1 MKKSTRKIL
10 LSLLLTF
17 VILAIGAFSYQIMS
31 KQKKSTLS
39 DEAPK
44 KQLRI
49 VNVSQFTPE
58 SIVNSISLD
67 GRLTAYERVDLFA
80 EASGVLK
87 STSKTLKEGTYVEKG
102 ELLFDIDGEDAEL
115 SLLAQRSALMT
126 SITQIMPDLKFD
138 YPDAFG
144 KWKAY
149 LDQFDVKQ
157 HVKDLPQISSDQEK
171 YYVAGKNIY
180 NQYFTIK
187 SAENR
192 LKDFKVYA
200 PFSGVITSA
209 NIYPG
214 QVVNLGVNL
223 GSIMNTGRF
232 ELKAPVS
239 LGDLKYI
246 KTGQSVT
253 LFSEQL
259 GKEWKGKV
267 SRISRVIDD
276 VTQNLPIYISVWGSG
291 LRDGMY
297 LKGELVANEL
307 KSVIPLDKSIIV
319 DQNKVYTVQDSVVN
333 IKEIEIIRQDETTV
347 YARGIDPSDK
357 IITGTISGIFRGQ
370 KVQTN
375 SL

>member
-1 MKKSTRKIL
+1 MKKSTRKVL
-10 LSLLLTF
+10 LSALLTF
-17 VILAIGAFSYQIMS
+17 IILAIGAVSYQFMS
-31 KQKKSTLS
+31 SQKKSTVS
-39 DEAPK
+39 EEKPVEK
-44 KQLRI
+44 IRT
-49 VNVSQFTPE
+49 VVVSQFTPE
-58 SIVNSISLD
+58 DITNTISID
-67 GRLTAYERVDLFA
+67 GRLSAYERVDLFA

-102 ELLFDIDGEDAEL
+102 ELLFDIDGEDATL

-138 YPDAFG
+138 YPQAFD

-149 LDQFDVKQ
+149 LDDFDVSRS
-157 HVKDLPQISSDQEK
+157 VKDLPPISTDQEK

-180 NQYFTIK
+180 NQYYSIK

-192 LKDFKVYA
+192 LKDYQVYA

-223 GSIMNTGRF
+223 GSVMNTGRF
-232 ELKAPVS
+232 EMKAPVN
-239 LGDLKYI
+239 LADLQYI
-246 KTGQSVT
+246 KAGQRVK
-253 LFSEQL
+253 LHSEQL
-259 GKEWKGKV
+259 NKSWDGKV

-276 VTQNLPIYISVWGSG
+276 VTQNLPVYISVWGSG

-297 LKGELVANEL
+297 LKGELAANQM
-307 KSVIPLDKSIIV
+307 SNVISLDKSIVV
-319 DQNKVYTVQDSVVN
+319 DQNKIFTVSDSIVRT
-333 IKEIEIIRQDETTV
+333 KEIEIVKQDETTI

-357 IITGTISGIFRGQ
+357 IISGTISGIFSGQ
-370 KVQTN
+370 KVNVN
-375 SL
+375 S

>member
-17 VILAIGAFSYQIMS
+17 IILAIGAFSYQFMS
-31 KQKKSTLS
+31 SQKKSTVS
-39 DEAPK
+39 DDVPVE
-44 KQLRI
+44 QMRT
-49 VNVSQFTPE
+49 VNVSQYTPE
-58 SIVNSISLD
+58 DITNSISID
-67 GRLTAYERVDLFA
+67 GRLSAYERVDLFA

-102 ELLFDIDGEDAEL
+102 ELLFDIDGEDAAL

-138 YPDAFG
+138 YPSAFD
-144 KWKAY
+144 KWKLY
-149 LDQFDVKQ
+149 LDQFDVTKPLI
-157 HVKDLPQISSDQEK
+157 DLPQVSTDQEK

-180 NQYFTIK
+180 NQFYSIK

-192 LKDFKVYA
+192 LKDYQVYA

-223 GSIMNTGRF
+223 GSVMNTGRF
-232 ELKAPVS
+232 EMKAPVNLS
-239 LGDLKYI
+239 DLKYI
-246 KTGQSVT
+246 KTGQKVK
-253 LFSEQL
+253 LYSEQL
-259 GKEWKGKV
+259 GKTWDGRV

-276 VTQNLPIYISVWGSG
+276 VTQNLPVYISVWGSG

-297 LKGELVANEL
+297 LKGELSANQMNN
-307 KSVIPLDKSIIV
+307 VIPLDKSIVV
-319 DQNKVYTVQDSVVN
+319 DQNKIFIVNDSIVRA
-333 IKEIEIIRQDETTV
+333 KEVEIVKQDEMTI
-347 YARGIDPSDK
+347 YARGIEPTDK
-357 IITGTISGIFRGQ
+357 VISGTINGIFSGQ
-370 KVQTN
+370 KVNVN
-375 SL
+375 S

>member
-17 VILAIGAFSYQIMS
+17 IILAIGAFSYQFMS

-39 DEAPK
+39 EEAPK
-44 KQLRI
+44 KQVKT
-49 VNVSQFTPE
+49 VNVTQFTPE

-138 YPDAFG
+138 YPDAFD

-149 LDQFDVKQ
+149 LDQFDVRQ
-157 HVKDLPQISSDQEK
+157 HVKDLPQIGSDQEK

-214 QVVNLGVNL
+214 QVVNLGINL
-223 GSIMNTGRF
+223 GSVMNTGRF

-246 KTGQSVT
+246 KTGQNVN
-253 LFSEQL
+253 LYSEQL

-267 SRISRVIDD
+267 SRISRVIDE

-297 LKGELVANEL
+297 LKGELKANEM
-307 KSVIPLDKSIIV
+307 KSVIPLEKSIIV
-319 DQNKVYTVQDSVVN
+319 DQNKVFTVQDSVVGV
-333 IKEIEIIRQDETTV
+333 KEIEIIRQNEATV
-347 YARGIDPSDK
+347 YVRGIDPDDN
-357 IITGTISGIFRGQ
+357 IITGSISGIFRGQ
-370 KVQTN
+370 KVQIN

>member
-17 VILAIGAFSYQIMS
+17 VILAIGAFSYQFMS

-39 DEAPK
+39 EEAPK
-44 KQLRI
+44 KQ
-49 VNVSQFTPE
+49 VKTVTVTQFTPE
-58 SIVNSISLD
+58 NIVNSISID
-67 GRLTAYERVDLFA
+67 GRLSAYERVDLFA

-102 ELLFDIDGEDAEL
+102 ELLFDIDGEDAQL
-115 SLLAQRSALMT
+115 NLLAQRSALMT

-138 YPDAFG
+138 YPDAFE
-144 KWKAY
+144 KWKTY
-149 LDQFDVKQ
+149 LDQYDVSKTL
-157 HVKDLPQISSDQEK
+157 KELPQISSDQEK

-180 NQYFTIK
+180 NQFYSIK

-192 LKDFKVYA
+192 LKDYQVFA
-200 PFSGVITSA
+200 PFSGVVTSA

-223 GSIMNTGRF
+223 GSLMNTGRF
-232 ELKAPVS
+232 ELKAPIS
-239 LGDLKYI
+239 LADLKYV
-246 KTGQSVT
+246 KTGQKVK
-253 LFSEQL
+253 LYSEQL
-259 GKEWKGKV
+259 GKEWQGSV

-297 LKGELVANEL
+297 LKGDLVANQMTQ
-307 KSVIPLDKSIIV
+307 VIPLDKSIIV
-319 DQNKVYTVQDSVVN
+319 DQNKIYAVEDSIVN
-333 IKEIEIIRQDETTV
+333 VKELEIVRQDESKV
-347 YARGIDPSDK
+347 YVRGIEPTDN
-357 IITGTISGIFRGQ
+357 IITGSISDVFRGQ
-370 KVQTN
+370 KVQIN